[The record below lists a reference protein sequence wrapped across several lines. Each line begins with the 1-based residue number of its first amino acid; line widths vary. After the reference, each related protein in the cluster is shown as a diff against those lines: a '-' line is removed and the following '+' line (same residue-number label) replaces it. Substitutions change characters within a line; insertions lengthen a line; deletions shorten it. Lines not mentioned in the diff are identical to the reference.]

1 MKRCFF
7 SLPLLRPLLAAAAC
21 LLLPG
26 CVMMLLT
33 MGNKDISKD
42 ARFAQV
48 LGREIRTKVEMRLY
62 APDNRRPEDMRHV
75 YDLTN
80 VMSGPVNRVAVV
92 PAGHAVRFD
101 RAVRKNG
108 LGGSSEYLFGEI
120 IIRGRTYPMNYY
132 LTSDVYPDA
141 WRRMYGVFEVRE
153 R

>member
-1 MKRCFF
+1 MKRLTR
-7 SLPLLRPLLAAAAC
+7 SLLLAAASLA
-21 LLLPG
+21 LPG

-42 ARFAQV
+42 PRFTQV

-62 APDNRRPEDMRHV
+62 APDNRRPDDMREI

-80 VMSGPVNRVAVV
+80 AMSGPENRVAVV
-92 PAGHAVRFD
+92 PAGHAVRKD
-101 RAVRKNG
+101 G

-120 IIRGRTYPMNYY
+120 TIHGRTYPMKYY

-141 WRRMYGVFEVRE
+141 WRRMYEVFVLRE
-153 R
+153 

>member
-7 SLPLLRPLLAAAAC
+7 PLLRPLLAAAAC

-26 CVMMLLT
+26 CVMMLLSQ
-33 MGNKDISKD
+33 GNKDISKD

-62 APDNRRPEDMRHV
+62 APDNRRPDDMREI
-75 YDLTN
+75 YDLSN
-80 VMSGPVNRVAVV
+80 VMSGPENRVAVV

-101 RAVRKNG
+101 RAVRKDG

-120 IIRGRTYPMNYY
+120 TIHGRTYPMKFY

-141 WRRMYGVFEVRE
+141 WRRMYEVFALRE
-153 R
+153 

>member
-1 MKRCFF
+1 MKCCFF
-7 SLPLLRPLLAAAAC
+7 TLSRPLLAAAAC

-48 LGREIRTKVEMRLY
+48 LGREIRTKVEMRLH

-92 PAGHAVRFD
+92 PAGHTVRFD
-101 RAVRKNG
+101 RAVRKKD
-108 LGGSSEYLFGEI
+108 LGGYAEHLFGEI
-120 IIRGRTYPMNYY
+120 TIHGRTYPMHFY
-132 LTSDVYPDA
+132 LTCDVYPDA
-141 WRRMYGVFEVRE
+141 WRRMYAVFVLPE
-153 R
+153 